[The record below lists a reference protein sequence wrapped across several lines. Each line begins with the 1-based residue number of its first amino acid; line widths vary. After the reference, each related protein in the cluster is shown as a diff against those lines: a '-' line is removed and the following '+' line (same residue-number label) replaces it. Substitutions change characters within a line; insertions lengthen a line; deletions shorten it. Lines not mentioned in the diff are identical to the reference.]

1 MVLLEACNGNM
12 ENAVEALLTMST
24 QESGGNP
31 KPSERGI
38 GNALASKGESGGQV
52 STSNGVAKPQEIKQ
66 QQSNVLSPDGQRQS
80 PDVNPAIKQQI
91 NIPSKAQQDQW
102 LKQQQQVISV
112 PDDFLRPPSY
122 FHKMNAD
129 NPSEQNKPI
138 EVQSQKVNDQSES
151 NNSVPR
157 SELTKNTAN
166 TNDLASKQDSE
177 TQSSQHNDNNNTF
190 QISNLFKRKNSQT
203 ISSNY
208 Q

>member
-1 MVLLEACNGNM
+1 
-12 ENAVEALLTMST
+12 
-24 QESGGNP
+24 
-31 KPSERGI
+31 
-38 GNALASKGESGGQV
+38 
-52 STSNGVAKPQEIKQ
+52 
-66 QQSNVLSPDGQRQS
+66 
-80 PDVNPAIKQQI
+80 
-91 NIPSKAQQDQW
+91 
-102 LKQQQQVISV
+102 
-112 PDDFLRPPSY
+112 
-122 FHKMNAD
+122 
-129 NPSEQNKPI
+129 NKPI

-208 Q
+208 QVLPDTDVDKDTTNPQSSNTNTNQNQSLKQKFDSLSTNAREKLAVKIITLLNFADKFMKPKDDDKLKTKTYNKQVYVSALPNVDNDELLLEDDLSAIESPHDFNQAVYLPPKPSQEL